1 MRSIV
6 YKPWMVMAL
15 AMAVMGWAGAGRAA
29 TDGLGDAPAIVNGG
43 LIDEEPDVDDPNEPD
58 EPEDPKAER
67 EEELYE
73 EGTEALD
80 EEKWEE
86 AIQAFDAASQV
97 GGRRADGALYW
108 KAYGLKKAGR
118 TADALATI
126 GELRR
131 KAPQSRWIKEAQ
143 ALEQEMKQ
151 ASGQRP
157 VPEAAA
163 DEDLKLIA
171 LQSLMH
177 TESSR
182 AVPLLRDFLAAN
194 RSRKLRDK
202 ALFVLSQSNSPEAV
216 ALLADIARGK
226 SHPDLQRKAIQN
238 LGLFGG
244 QQSREAL
251 SDIYA
256 SSDDIAVK
264 KAVLNAFMVSGEKGR
279 VLALAKS
286 EKVPEL
292 RKDAIHQLG
301 VMGAQDELGDLYRT
315 ESDVSVKKA
324 ILHGLF
330 IGGAADRMIELA
342 KTETQPELRRTIV
355 HNMGLMGSTRT
366 AAALTSIYRTET
378 DLTLRREVL
387 NAFFLQGNA
396 DALIQIARAEKDPGL
411 RREAVSKLALMGNK
425 AATDFMLELLK

>member
-1 MRSIV
+1 MRSIRH
-6 YKPWMVMAL
+6 KPWMIMAL
-15 AMAVMGWAGAGRAA
+15 TVTVMGWASAGRAA
-29 TDGLGDAPAIVNGG
+29 ADGPGGAPAIVDAG
-43 LIDEEPDVDDPNEPD
+43 LVDDGPDVDEPD

-73 EGTEALD
+73 EGTDALD
-80 EEKWEE
+80 EEKWDE
-86 AIQAFDAASQV
+86 AIQAFDAAARV
-97 GGRRADGALYW
+97 GGRRADAALYW

-118 TADALATI
+118 TADALVAL

-131 KAPQSRWIKEAQ
+131 KAPQSPWIKEAQ

-151 ASGQRP
+151 AAGQRP

-163 DEDLKLIA
+163 NEDLQLIA
-171 LQSLMH
+171 LQGLMQM
-177 TESSR
+177 ESSR

-216 ALLADIARGK
+216 ALLSDIARGK

-244 QQSREAL
+244 QQSRQAL

-279 VLALAKS
+279 VLALAKG

-292 RKDAIHQLG
+292 RKEAIHQLG

-330 IGGAADRMIELA
+330 IGGAVDRMIELA

-366 AAALTSIYRTET
+366 AAALMSIYRTET
-378 DLTLRREVL
+378 DLTLRREAL

-396 DALIQIARAEKDPGL
+396 DALIQIARAEKDADL
-411 RREAVSKLALMGNK
+411 RREAVSKLALMNSK
-425 AATDFMLELLK
+425 AAMEFMLELLK